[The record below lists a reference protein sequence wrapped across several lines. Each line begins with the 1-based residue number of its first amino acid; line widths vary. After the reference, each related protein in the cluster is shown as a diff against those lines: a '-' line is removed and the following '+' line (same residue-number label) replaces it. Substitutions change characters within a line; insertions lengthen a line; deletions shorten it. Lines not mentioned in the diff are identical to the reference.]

1 MSIEEIEN
9 IVRKSGSWAVGLD
22 QSKIDRIEENFN
34 VRLPIVY
41 RVFLSIMG
49 KEAGQY
55 MRGSSVFFNEIY
67 LLRDGAEE
75 LLKENNFRPLPK
87 DVFVFWMHQGYQFA
101 FFYLNQGNDPAVY
114 YYCEGTK
121 EPDFIKINKTLSEF
135 FEKQMIG
142 TILKK

>member
-49 KEAGQY
+49 KGAGQY

-75 LLKENNFRPLPK
+75 LLKGNNFRPLPK

-101 FFYLNQGNDPAVY
+101 FFYLNQGDDPAVY

-121 EPDFIKINKTLSEF
+121 ESDFIRITKTLSEF
-135 FEKQMIG
+135 FEKQLVG

>member
-1 MSIEEIEN
+1 MQEIGN
-9 IVRKSGSWAVGLD
+9 IVRKSGSKLVGLE

-34 VRLPIVY
+34 VRLPMVY

-49 KEAGQY
+49 KGAGQY

-75 LLKENNFRPLPK
+75 LLKENNFRPLPEN
-87 DVFVFWMHQGYQFA
+87 VFVFWMHQGYQFA
-101 FFYLNQGNDPAVY
+101 FFYLDQGDDPAVY
-114 YYCEGTK
+114 YYIEGSK
-121 EPDFIKINKTLSEF
+121 ESDFVKITDTLTIF

-142 TILKK
+142 TIL